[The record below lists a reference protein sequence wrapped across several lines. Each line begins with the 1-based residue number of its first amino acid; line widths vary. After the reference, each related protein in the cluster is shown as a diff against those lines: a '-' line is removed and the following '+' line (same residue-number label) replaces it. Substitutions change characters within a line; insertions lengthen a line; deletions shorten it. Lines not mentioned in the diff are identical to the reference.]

1 MNMTELT
8 CIICPNGCRLK
19 VDDNLNVTGNKC
31 PRGAAYGKQEVTNPT
46 RTITSTVRCDSKELK
61 VCPVKTKEAVAKAKI
76 FDVMKDINTCSVKV
90 PCHIGDIVKTNIGG
104 SGVDLVV
111 TRTILR

>member
-1 MNMTELT
+1 MSELT

-19 VDDNLNVTGNKC
+19 VDDSLNVSGNKC
-31 PRGAAYGKQEVTNPT
+31 PRGAIYGKQEVTNPT

-61 VCPVKTKEAVAKAKI
+61 VCPVKTKEAVAKGKI

-90 PCHIGDIVKTNIGG
+90 PCRIGDVVKSNIGG

-111 TRTILR
+111 TRTILK